1 MTDNLSPEK
10 QPISGTELQMRSL
23 IVPGV
28 KKDLDRKPDP
38 EGLGELEFTD
48 GN

>member
-10 QPISGTELQMRSL
+10 QPVRNGTSDEISYS
-23 IVPGV
+23 PGF